1 MPTHLMFSRFVKH
14 FSASR
19 TTGAE
24 SPSGASGDQSTNG
37 GLAEKVLAVEA
48 RLRQSLNLA
57 DANIWCEVVGERIV
71 LRGHVPTHS
80 ARHSARAAAEEA
92 CGCKIENQLGV
103 VPSPLE

>member
-1 MPTHLMFSRFVKH
+1 MFSRFVKH

-37 GLAEKVLAVEA
+37 GLAEKALAVEA

-71 LRGHVPTHS
+71 LRGHVPTH
-80 ARHSARAAAEEA
+80 AAEEA